1 MHYSVEKNDK
11 LSLGVKSKKY
21 QENNI
26 QLSAISLVLTAVGVK
41 LHIFVLGFSFFP
53 IFWNFSVGTFFLGG
67 SSGKGF
73 GSGMS
78 SLLDFSGWSMSGVSS
93 VSGTSSVS
101 GLSGVSGMSGLSGSG
116 Y

>member
-1 MHYSVEKNDK
+1 M
-11 LSLGVKSKKY
+11 
-21 QENNI
+21 
-26 QLSAISLVLTAVGVK
+26 VLTAVGVK

-73 GSGMS
+73 GFGSGMS

-93 VSGTSSVS
+93 VSGVSGTSSVS
-101 GLSGVSGMSGLSGSG
+101 GLSGVSGMSGLSGLSGSG